1 LQTDKNQNDIP
12 KCKSYLLP
20 LKVSILEA
28 NMSTISLVSQQFSA
42 NYNIL
47 LIKALQ

>member
-12 KCKSYLLP
+12 KCKNYLLP

-28 NMSTISLVSQQFSA
+28 NMSTISLVSLKSSFSFSLFSLGD
-42 NYNIL
+42 Y
-47 LIKALQ
+47 Q